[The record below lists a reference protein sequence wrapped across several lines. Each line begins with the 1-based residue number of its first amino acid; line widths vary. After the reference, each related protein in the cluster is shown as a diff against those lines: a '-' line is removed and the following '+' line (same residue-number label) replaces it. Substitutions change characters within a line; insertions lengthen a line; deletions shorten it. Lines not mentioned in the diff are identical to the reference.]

1 MTAQLKKLLKWLNPK
16 TYNYVKHHNKH
27 LIESDAHIISIICLS
42 VFIFMTGVLAFVIIC
57 PENRYDSGFDNLP
70 KIIISIIM
78 SLIGVIMTKIPIKND
93 KIYIIE
99 RKMSRFWVAIIFL
112 WLAGCGFF
120 ISTAKADA
128 IFVYIIYCV
137 ICITLLHENPMIYTL
152 QTLIVSILTT
162 PTILIYFNSYGAMF
176 SYLGVMITTI
186 FVAFY
191 INYKNRQKLEIND
204 NQIIDNI
211 TINRLLKENTKKL
224 QENEKLLKHKT
235 IESQMHAQNISI
247 VQDNVILSIANLVES
262 RDNDTGT
269 HLKATSFYT
278 HLITI
283 NLMAMNE
290 IGYEITPKFAKL
302 IDKAAP
308 MHDLGKIS
316 IPDKILKAPRRLTT
330 KEFEIMKQHTIEGA
344 DLIYNIYKDIE
355 SEDYIKVAYNIARY
369 HHEKWDG
376 TGYPD
381 KKVGLDI
388 PIEARIMAVADVFDA
403 LVSKRCYKDAYSLP
417 DAFEELENC
426 AGTQFDPIIVK
437 AFLMSKNEIEE
448 MILNDFEILE
458 K

>member
-27 LIESDAHIISIICLS
+27 LIESDAHIISIICFS
-42 VFIFMTGVLAFVIIC
+42 VFIFMFGVLAFVIIY

-191 INYKNRQKLEIND
+191 INY
-204 NQIIDNI
+204 
-211 TINRLLKENTKKL
+211 TINK
-224 QENEKLLKHKT
+224 
-235 IESQMHAQNISI
+235 
-247 VQDNVILSIANLVES
+247 
-262 RDNDTGT
+262 
-269 HLKATSFYT
+269 
-278 HLITI
+278 
-283 NLMAMNE
+283 
-290 IGYEITPKFAKL
+290 
-302 IDKAAP
+302 
-308 MHDLGKIS
+308 
-316 IPDKILKAPRRLTT
+316 
-330 KEFEIMKQHTIEGA
+330 
-344 DLIYNIYKDIE
+344 
-355 SEDYIKVAYNIARY
+355 
-369 HHEKWDG
+369 
-376 TGYPD
+376 
-381 KKVGLDI
+381 
-388 PIEARIMAVADVFDA
+388 
-403 LVSKRCYKDAYSLP
+403 
-417 DAFEELENC
+417 
-426 AGTQFDPIIVK
+426 
-437 AFLMSKNEIEE
+437 
-448 MILNDFEILE
+448 
-458 K
+458 